1 MYKSFSK
8 TVKEF
13 ENQKFN
19 DWVQGASLFVDNMMK
34 KNILKVQFTQ
44 EGRKFQIW
52 LRIFKLIGLNQT
64 FYNSMFKDW

>member
-8 TVKEF
+8 VVKEF

-34 KNILKVQFTQ
+34 KNILRVQFTA
-44 EGRKFQIW
+44 EARKF
-52 LRIFKLIGLNQT
+52 FKSDNVFNNESRLQ
-64 FYNSMFKDW
+64 

>member
-44 EGRKFQIW
+44 EGRKFQI
-52 LRIFKLIGLNQT
+52 
-64 FYNSMFKDW
+64 